1 MLVAVVS
8 ADVPGDADTSGVL
21 PACELAGVGSA
32 VDPSRVFPVADISGV
47 LPVPVAIAVG
57 VESVSAP

>member
-1 MLVAVVS
+1 VLADVVS
-8 ADVPGDADTSGVL
+8 ADVPGDTDTSGVL
-21 PACELAGVGSA
+21 SVCGLAGVGSA

-47 LPVPVAIAVG
+47 LPVPDATVVG